1 MIERLVF
8 QRSKTVIMRYHLI
21 IYIKF
26 NYFIRIRLFYNITST
41 VSILLTTKTTTN
53 KLKFVRM
60 RRGTLLKNIK
70 RLL

>member
-8 QRSKTVIMRYHLI
+8 QRSKTVIMGYHLI

-41 VSILLTTKTTTN
+41 VSIMLTTKTTTN

>member
-1 MIERLVF
+1 
-8 QRSKTVIMRYHLI
+8 MRYHLI

-53 KLKFVRM
+53 KLKFLRM
-60 RRGTLLKNIK
+60 KRGTLLKNIK